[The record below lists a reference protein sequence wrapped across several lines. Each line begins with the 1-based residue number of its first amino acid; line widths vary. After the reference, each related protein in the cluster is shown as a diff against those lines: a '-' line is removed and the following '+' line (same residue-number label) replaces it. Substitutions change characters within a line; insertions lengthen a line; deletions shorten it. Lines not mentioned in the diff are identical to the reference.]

1 MNPKTLLITAAGTAT
16 AVNVIKSLSALDG
29 VRIVTTDSN
38 PAEMIASPTRWR
50 TVHHQVP
57 LASNVDAFVD
67 ALSRISQQEG
77 VDAIYPIH
85 DQEILAVAQSRS
97 KFGSEVRT
105 PMLSAEAVQECNDKW
120 TNFQKCRSAGL
131 PVPDTVLGSELTQAN
146 FAGPMVRK
154 PRRGV
159 GSAGVRVVSAYED
172 LRPEDLADDVIF
184 QSVCAKPE
192 YTIDV
197 LALDDYFGAVVRD
210 RLETKAGV
218 CVKARVFF
226 DAELKALSR
235 RVADAFG
242 LRGMFCFQVMTNPG
256 GGYNI
261 VDINPRCG
269 GGTALTDACG
279 FPIYQTYFSDLL
291 GLPGAAAL
299 KDQCR
304 QREAQGG
311 SALVCRYYEEVVTFE
326 STGAAS

>member
-16 AVNVIKSLSALDG
+16 AVNVIKSLSALEG

-50 TVHHQVP
+50 TAHHQVP

-67 ALSRISQQEG
+67 ALCRISQQEG

-85 DQEILAVAQSRS
+85 DQEILAVAQARSR
-97 KFGSEVRT
+97 FGDSVRT
-105 PMLSAEAVQECNDKW
+105 PSLSAEAVQECNDKW
-120 TNFQKCRSAGL
+120 TNFQKCRSHGL
-131 PVPDTVLGSELTQAN
+131 PVPDTVLGSRLTPEN

-159 GSAGVRVVSAYED
+159 GSAGVRIVSAFDE
-172 LRPEDLADDVIF
+172 LRADDLAEDVIF
-184 QSVCAKPE
+184 QSGCMKPE
-192 YTIDV
+192 FTIDV

-226 DAELKALSR
+226 DPELTALSQ
-235 RVADAFG
+235 RVATAFG
-242 LRGMFCFQVMTNPG
+242 LRGMFCFQVMTNPA
-256 GGYNI
+256 GGYSI
-261 VDINPRCG
+261 IDINPRCG

-279 FPIYQTYFSDLL
+279 FPIYRTYFSDLL
-291 GLPGAAAL
+291 GLPDAAAL
-299 KDQCR
+299 KEQCR
-304 QREAQGG
+304 QREAKGG

-326 STGAAS
+326 STENAS